1 MADSADLSKLWEG
14 WAPPE
19 GLNRSWPRPV
29 SLTASG
35 ILLFVMSALLAMGGV
50 VGGALLARQGRR
62 QEAEA
67 RRMLAEGQVAEGVV
81 TRLWRTGGKSDEH
94 RVAYRFTVE
103 GREHNGRATIRSGYW
118 KSLRVG
124 SPIPVR
130 YLPSSPGRNY
140 PSANPPRPVP
150 LWLPMLLGTIGV
162 GMGGL
167 LPLTVRRQRHLLAD
181 GRPAPAVVTRYSRL
195 QTEHG
200 AQNIVYYEFALLGG
214 GTCKGRAS
222 TNRRL
227 PVGSA
232 ICVLYDPDNPR
243 RSAPYPMC
251 LVKLAA
257 L

>member
-1 MADSADLSKLWEG
+1 
-14 WAPPE
+14 
-19 GLNRSWPRPV
+19 
-29 SLTASG
+29 
-35 ILLFVMSALLAMGGV
+35 
-50 VGGALLARQGRR
+50 
-62 QEAEA
+62 
-67 RRMLAEGQVAEGVV
+67 
-81 TRLWRTGGKSDEH
+81 
-94 RVAYRFTVE
+94 
-103 GREHNGRATIRSGYW
+103 
-118 KSLRVG
+118 
-124 SPIPVR
+124 
-130 YLPSSPGRNY
+130 
-140 PSANPPRPVP
+140 
-150 LWLPMLLGTIGV
+150 
-162 GMGGL
+162 MGGL